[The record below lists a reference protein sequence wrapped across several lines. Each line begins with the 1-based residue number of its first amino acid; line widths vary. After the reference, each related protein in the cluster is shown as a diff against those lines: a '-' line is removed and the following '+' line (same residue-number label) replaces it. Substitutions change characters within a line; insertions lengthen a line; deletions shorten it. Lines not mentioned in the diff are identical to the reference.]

1 MMEVTTGMASGRQT
15 LVCKGARLQSSDRA
29 CRAAILVCQFFL
41 VSRAASRSGSTTLT
55 AWGFSSVMKA
65 LAVSSAAVATTFTC
79 GCKGRVSARFCPHRQ
94 LRASLFQLY
103 KVRVL
108 QGIVSKRNWLSKT
121 A

>member
-15 LVCKGARLQSSDRA
+15 LVCRGARLQSSDRA